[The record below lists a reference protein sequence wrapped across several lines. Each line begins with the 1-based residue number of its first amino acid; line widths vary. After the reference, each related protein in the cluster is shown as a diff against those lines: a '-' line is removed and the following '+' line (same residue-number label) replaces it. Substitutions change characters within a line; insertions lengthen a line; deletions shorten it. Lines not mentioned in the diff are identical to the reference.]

1 MLLLGHGSKAIGA
14 NDGMYQIAAT
24 LKTTGQFYLVE
35 CAFLEVNKPDIATG
49 LTNCQEAGAKRIVI
63 IPYFLHFG
71 SHVQR
76 DLPNI
81 ISGWQEHNPAIE
93 IIMGQ
98 HLGFSPL
105 LVSLVQERIN
115 EALGQK

>member
-1 MLLLGHGSKAIGA
+1 
-14 NDGMYQIAAT
+14 MYQIAET
-24 LKTTGQFYLVE
+24 LKATKQFYFVE
-35 CAFLEVNKPDIATG
+35 CAFLEINQPDIAIG
-49 LTNCQEAGAKRIVI
+49 LTICQEAGAKQIVI
-63 IPYFLHFG
+63 VPYFLHLG

-81 ISGWQEHNPAIE
+81 ISGWQKDNPTIK

-105 LVSLVQERIN
+105 LVSLVQERIQ
-115 EALGQK
+115 EALDHNNEHKKG